1 MHKTYLNE
9 VELEVIEGADKI
21 VEKIGGFPSM
31 ENGRLTSYS
40 VKNLETVLI
49 DVELIFDLK
58 GWIHTLDFHYTYDYK
73 GDKNYYHKEF
83 NERHIKMTFRKCH
96 RIETEGY
103 GLGGDIYFGG
113 PEQCDLRRRH
123 RDKLPGHA
131 IIIERPFC
139 CFYTAHNE
147 IAIFFDENE
156 CEISAELFE

>member
-1 MHKTYLNE
+1 MSHIHPSDL
-9 VELEVIEGADKI
+9 LSFMD
-21 VEKIGGFPSM
+21 GF
-31 ENGRLTSYS
+31 
-40 VKNLETVLI
+40 
-49 DVELIFDLK
+49 LK
-58 GWIHTLDFHYTYDYK
+58 GKTVVYNATVFFH
-73 GDKNYYHKEF
+73 
-83 NERHIKMTFRKCH
+83 KCH